1 MFAVGVMDEPVSAWD
16 WHKQQNNATTE
27 ASVKIARSLSAASTV
42 LLKNADGILPLPSG
56 KKIAVIGFG
65 TTGAVVHG
73 GGSGAVT
80 PSYIVS
86 PLEGIQAAAGEGST
100 VVFDDGTT
108 ISTAAAAA
116 KNAVSETAHAHAVDN
131 ACTHASRIPA
141 INEDCVLGNAPEDT
155 AGMHCHATASS
166 VARSGINL
174 PVPSRDVYPYL
185 YPYCIF
191 YPC

>member
-42 LLKNADGILPLPSG
+42 LLKNAGGILPLPSG

-116 KNAVSETAHAHAVDN
+116 KNAVSNHAHAHARTR
-131 ACTHASRIPA
+131 THTRAHPG
-141 INEDCVLGNAPEDT
+141 D
-155 AGMHCHATASS
+155 
-166 VARSGINL
+166 
-174 PVPSRDVYPYL
+174 
-185 YPYCIF
+185 
-191 YPC
+191 